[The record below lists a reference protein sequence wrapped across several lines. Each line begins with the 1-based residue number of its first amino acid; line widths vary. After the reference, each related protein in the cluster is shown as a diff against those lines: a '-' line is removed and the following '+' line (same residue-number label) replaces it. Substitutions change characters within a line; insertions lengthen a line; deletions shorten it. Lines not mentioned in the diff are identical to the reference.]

1 MPYQAENQQLQ
12 YGHSPNQQSYP
23 QEYHH
28 PSRHL
33 GAPEQ
38 IPPPSNYAGYQ
49 GHGGYI
55 PPPHSRA
62 LDNQQQQMM
71 YMPPNMKPER

>member
-12 YGHSPNQQSYP
+12 YGHSANQQSYP
-23 QEYHH
+23 QEYHN

-33 GAPEQ
+33 GTEQ

-49 GHGGYI
+49 GHQAYI